1 VLSAVQP
8 ILRALYSLEVDD
20 LAAYRPDDEAFFLTV
35 RVDIGPADGPGAETF
50 DFDVCSIAWLR
61 RELQDDEAVSGR
73 FRLIMEEFSLPVVE
87 QFVRDRVAQASG
99 ADWSE
104 VAGKLAG
111 WFRWEFEGCEAQPS
125 RRMANTKSID

>member
-1 VLSAVQP
+1 MQP
-8 ILRALYSLEVDD
+8 TLRALYSLEVDN
-20 LAAYRPDDEAFFLTV
+20 LAAHRPDDEAFFLTV

-73 FRLIMEEFSLPVVE
+73 FRLIMTEFSLSVVE

-99 ADWSE
+99 ADWTE
-104 VAGKLAG
+104 VAGKLGG
-111 WFRWEFEGCEAQPS
+111 WFRWEFDGYAARPS
-125 RRMANTKSID
+125 RRQPNAKSID